1 MTRLRTARAR
11 GMSLIEILVVL
22 AIFSLMVGLMVVGF
36 GTTRA
41 AEVVRSVN
49 QLSNVMRYGYDRSRV
64 NGTYHR
70 LLIDLDKGTF
80 TLQEGSDR
88 MYLPATD
95 RDGKI
100 VEFDPAKAEERAER
114 DRRAEESYNRS
125 IQSEVFGPGGGGG
138 GGGGSGGGEDGSD
151 APAYDPY
158 RVQEKR
164 VPRRKPPL
172 FQSFEEENS
181 ISGLV
186 KPVQLPDG
194 VKVAYVRTAD
204 DVKPITEG
212 EASLYFFPRGTTQE
226 CHILLEDEEGENEWT
241 IKVAPLTGRVTIE
254 EGHEELVL
262 KEDANDEA
270 DELGRTR
277 SRRSF

>member
-1 MTRLRTARAR
+1 MT
-11 GMSLIEILVVL
+11 LIEILIVL
-22 AIFSLMVGLMVVGF
+22 AIFSLMVGMIVVGF

-49 QLSNVMRYGYDRSRV
+49 QLGNVMRYGYDRSRV
-64 NGTYHR
+64 NGSYHR

-100 VEFDPAKAEERAER
+100 IEFDPAKAEEQAARDKRAE
-114 DRRAEESYNRS
+114 DSYNRS
-125 IQSEVFGPGGGGG
+125 IQSQVFDPGGGGG
-138 GGGGSGGGEDGSD
+138 GGAAAGGSGGGEDGSD
-151 APAYDPY
+151 IPAYDPY
-158 RVQEKR
+158 KAQEKR

-172 FQSFEEENS
+172 FQSFEEENTV
-181 ISGLV
+181 SGLV

-194 VKVAYVRTAD
+194 VKVSYVRTAD

-226 CHILLEDEEGENEWT
+226 CHILLEDEEGDNRWT

>member
-1 MTRLRTARAR
+1 MT
-11 GMSLIEILVVL
+11 LIEILIVL
-22 AIFSLMVGLMVVGF
+22 AVFSLMVGMVVVGF
-36 GTTRA
+36 GTTRS
-41 AEVVRSVN
+41 AEVIRSVN
-49 QLSNVMRYGYDRSRV
+49 QISNVMRYGYDRSRV

-100 VEFDPAKAEERAER
+100 IEFDPDKAEEQAQR
-114 DRRAEESYNRS
+114 DLRAEEAYNRS
-125 IQSEVFGPGGGGG
+125 IQSEVLGQGGDD
-138 GGGGSGGGEDGSD
+138 GGGSGGEAGG
-151 APAYDPY
+151 YDPY

-164 VPRRKPPL
+164 VPRRKPPI
-172 FQSFEEENS
+172 FESFEEENAV
-181 ISGLV
+181 SGLV
-186 KPVQLPDG
+186 KPAKLPDG
-194 VKVAYVRTAD
+194 VKVTYVRTAD
-204 DVKPITEG
+204 DIKPITEG
-212 EASLYFFPRGTTQE
+212 EANLFFFPRGTTQE
-226 CHILLEDEEGENEWT
+226 CHILLEDEEGDNRWT

-262 KEDANDEA
+262 KEDADDEA

-277 SRRSF
+277 TRRTF